1 MFACAHYPPALIT
14 LRYATGEQIHSY
26 YFQLTAC
33 LLDRFKNFQLTLAN
47 RWNLR
52 SIELSKLIKGWQM
65 SQFRYKL
72 IHFKWVIRV
81 VI

>member
-1 MFACAHYPPALIT
+1 MAFEKTETMRSVSNNFFVLWPMFACVHYPPALIT

-47 RWNLR
+47 R
-52 SIELSKLIKGWQM
+52 
-65 SQFRYKL
+65 
-72 IHFKWVIRV
+72 
-81 VI
+81 